1 MTTVYG
7 VPLSPFVRKVLMVL
21 EIKNI
26 GYELENVAPGAIPE
40 GYDTL
45 HPLRKIPSFK
55 DDLITLCDSSVIC
68 DYLENRYPD
77 VLIYPK
83 DIVLRAKAL
92 WLEEYAD
99 SKMIAVLGRPV
110 FYKRVVTKGMMGQ
123 DIDEAQ
129 IENHIEKEV
138 PPVFDYL
145 ESQTPEEG
153 YLVGDSLSIADI
165 SVVSHFINA
174 GYAALKVDASRWPLL
189 SRYIERMLDERPF
202 QIRLEQD
209 GKILNRLLKNSS

>member
-1 MTTVYG
+1 
-7 VPLSPFVRKVLMVL
+7 
-21 EIKNI
+21 
-26 GYELENVAPGAIPE
+26 
-40 GYDTL
+40 
-45 HPLRKIPSFK
+45 
-55 DDLITLCDSSVIC
+55 
-68 DYLENRYPD
+68 
-77 VLIYPK
+77 
-83 DIVLRAKAL
+83 
-92 WLEEYAD
+92 
-99 SKMIAVLGRPV
+99 
-110 FYKRVVTKGMMGQ
+110 MGQ

>member
-7 VPLSPFVRKVLMVL
+7 APLSPFVRKVLMAL
-21 EIKNI
+21 EIKSI
-26 GYELENVAPGAIPE
+26 EYGLENVAPGAIPD
-40 GYDTL
+40 GYDAL

-68 DYLENRYPD
+68 DYLENRYPEAP
-77 VLIYPK
+77 IYPK

-99 SKMIAVLGRPV
+99 SKIIAVLGRPV

-123 DIDEAQ
+123 DIDEAE
-129 IENHIEKEV
+129 IERHIEKEV

-145 ESQTPEEG
+145 ESQAPEEG
-153 YLVGDSLSIADI
+153 YLVGDCLSIADI

-174 GYAALKVDASRWPLL
+174 GYAEVKVDANRWPLL
-189 SRYIERMLDERPF
+189 SSYVERMLHEKPF
-202 QIRLEQD
+202 QLRLERD
-209 GKILNRLLKNSS
+209 AVLLARLLKKH